1 MGVVR
6 LEQGKHGDDYE
17 LELDD
22 VYVIIR
28 FVEPG
33 EVEFTMPPEEL
44 DKWKRIAERK
54 GKTVDEVVKA
64 ALGAA
69 FSKLDDL
76 TVE

>member
-1 MGVVR
+1 MGIVR
-6 LEQGKHGDDYE
+6 LEQGKHGDYYE

-28 FVEPG
+28 FAEPG
-33 EVEFTMPPEEL
+33 EVEFTMPPDQLE
-44 DKWKRIAERK
+44 KWKRIAERE
-54 GKTVDEVVKA
+54 GKTVDEAVKA

-76 TVE
+76 TIE